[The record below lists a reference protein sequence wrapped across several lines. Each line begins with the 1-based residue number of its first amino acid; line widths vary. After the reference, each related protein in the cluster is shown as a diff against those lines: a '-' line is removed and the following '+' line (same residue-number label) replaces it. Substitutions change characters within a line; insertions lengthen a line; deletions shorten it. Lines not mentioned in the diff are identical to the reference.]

1 LFEFIYVKG
10 IVMQAVLN
18 AQAQI
23 RPWGNSLGLR
33 FNRAIV
39 EAAKLFANADVS
51 ITANPGR
58 IVIETRPVRPSLD
71 EMLAKFDKKLHGGEV
86 MSFTPIGREV
96 M

>member
-1 LFEFIYVKG
+1 
-10 IVMQAVLN
+10 MQAIFN

-39 EAAKLFANADVS
+39 DAAKLFAHADVS

-58 IVIETRPVRPSLD
+58 IVIETRPARPNLD
-71 EMLAKFDKKLHGGEV
+71 EMLNGFDKSVHSGEA
-86 MSFTPIGREV
+86 MAFKPLGREAL
-96 M
+96 